1 MLKRAAKFAKRAM
14 SEIRYVK
21 FINVAP
27 FNGMWSGG
35 MAEYSTTRNALL
47 YETKVSQK

>member
-21 FINVAP
+21 FISVAP
-27 FNGMWSGG
+27 FNGMWSAGWNGG
-35 MAEYSTTRNALL
+35 IFYNAECLI
-47 YETKVSQK
+47 V